1 MIPLRAILFAI
12 LALPV
17 AEVVVFLWA
26 ANAFGAFKT
35 FFAMVAASLFG
46 IAILANTGRTLFSRR
61 GGISAGVR
69 IEAGSSA
76 RLMTAL
82 SGLLLA
88 IPGFLTDIAGLL
100 LLLPF
105 VRRWVIS
112 AFPRAT
118 RPADGVI
125 DLNPA
130 EWRRIPERK
139 SRKRP
144 GAREGS

>member
-1 MIPLRAILFAI
+1 MIPLRTILIAL

-82 SGLLLA
+82 SGLLL
-88 IPGFLTDIAGLL
+88 F
-100 LLLPF
+100 LPF

>member
-26 ANAFGAFKT
+26 ANTFGAFKT

-46 IAILANTGRTLFSRR
+46 IAILANTGRMLFSRA
-61 GGISAGVR
+61 GEMSAGVR
-69 IEAGSSA
+69 IEVNSSA

-100 LLLPF
+100 LFLPF
-105 VRRWVIS
+105 VRRRVIS
-112 AFPRAT
+112 AFPRAA

-130 EWRRIPERK
+130 EWRRIPQRK
-139 SRKRP
+139 SRKTP
-144 GAREGS
+144 GPREGS